1 MIFMPILQM
10 TDSFLPMTDDILLM
24 TDDFYAHF
32 TDDR

>member
-1 MIFMPILQM
+1 MILMPILQL

-32 TDDR
+32 TDDK